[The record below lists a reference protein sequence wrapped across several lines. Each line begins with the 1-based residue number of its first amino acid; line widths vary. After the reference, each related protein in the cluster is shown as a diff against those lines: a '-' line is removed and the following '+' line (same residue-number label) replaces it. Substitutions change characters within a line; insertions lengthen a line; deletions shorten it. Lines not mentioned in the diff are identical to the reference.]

1 MVADLVRR
9 YVPGSWVERL
19 DFTTL
24 ERVNASYVSE
34 DLKSREGDV
43 VWRLR
48 LLGGEPAY
56 IFLLVEFQS
65 VPQRFMAVRLMVYL
79 GLLYQQLL
87 RQGELTADGRLPLVL
102 PIVLYNGEERWS
114 APLELA
120 ELIRGID
127 EESGIFIPRLRYHL
141 IDEGAFRP
149 QELKGGGNLASLL
162 FRLER
167 SGSRREMRRIA
178 GELVRL
184 LRGPDLRGLRRAFLV
199 WFNRVFLAGRAE
211 ERIPEIVE
219 LEYFRDMLEKSVER
233 WGREIEEKAL
243 RKGVMAGRKEGLKE
257 GSAEMLLSVL
267 EARFGSLDDQVRKK
281 VRAARPERLR
291 QWGRRSATAL
301 RLDDVFAE

>member
-1 MVADLVRR
+1 
-9 YVPGSWVERL
+9 
-19 DFTTL
+19 
-24 ERVNASYVSE
+24 
-34 DLKSREGDV
+34 
-43 VWRLR
+43 
-48 LLGGEPAY
+48 
-56 IFLLVEFQS
+56 
-65 VPQRFMAVRLMVYL
+65 MVYL

-199 WFNRVFLAGRAE
+199 WFNRVFLAGRVE
-211 ERIPEIVE
+211 EHIPETVE
-219 LEYFRDMLEKSVER
+219 LEDFRDMLEKSVER
-233 WGREIEEKAL
+233 WGREIGEKAL
-243 RKGVMAGRKEGLKE
+243 QRGVKAGRKEGLKE
-257 GSAEMLLSVL
+257 GLKEGAEILLAVL

-281 VRAARPERLR
+281 VRAAGPERLR
-291 QWGRRSATAL
+291 EWGRRSATAQ
-301 RLDDVFAE
+301 RLEDVFAE